1 MRKLTRV
8 QCPEVLTLKGA
19 EWTERVVQRGYWTDW
34 PQYKKRDLNNILHDE
49 GLRAQTQAHCSYC
62 DMTPICPPG
71 RETIDHFH
79 PKSGPQGRLDLAFEW
94 TNLFYCCDHCQQKKG
109 DQFEDALLKPD
120 MQDYNFDAYFQ
131 WDFATG
137 QIAPNEIATPENQQR
152 AKRTIAILKLHEKHP
167 ALRMKA
173 LRDYQAA
180 ERSNLD
186 DYSYRDFLERA
197 AP

>member
-1 MRKLTRV
+1 MRKLTRME
-8 QCPEVLTLKGA
+8 CPAALTLKGK
-19 EWTERVVQRGYWTDW
+19 EWTDRLVERGRWTGW
-34 PQYKKRDLNNILHDE
+34 PRHQNRDFNQLLLDE
-49 GLRAQTQAHCSYC
+49 GLRAQTQEHCSYC

-79 PKSGPQGRLDLAFEW
+79 PKSGPQGRLELAFEW

-109 DQFEDALLKPD
+109 DQFDHDLLKPD
-120 MQDYNFDAYFQ
+120 TPDYDFDAFFQ

-137 QIAPNEIATPENQQR
+137 QITPNEIATPENQQR
-152 AKRTIAILKLHEKHP
+152 ARRTIEILKLHEKHP

-173 LRDYQAA
+173 LREFLASGC
-180 ERSNLD
+180 RNVD

-197 AP
+197 LP